1 MFRKT
6 IKFLPIRVDQFNRF
20 AMLIHGCGQGLDPL
34 TAADHHS
41 RRSSV
46 KQHPRQGTYTHMSTG
61 KSKLTLH
68 LNAIVSDAQLG
79 EFLGISNAAVLART
93 LKKIPHKKFGHTKLV
108 RVEDFWNSLEGS
120 SNE

>member
-41 RRSSV
+41 TTKFHFREPTRTCQPENPSS
-46 KQHPRQGTYTHMSTG
+46 RC
-61 KSKLTLH
+61 
-68 LNAIVSDAQLG
+68 I
-79 EFLGISNAAVLART
+79 
-93 LKKIPHKKFGHTKLV
+93 
-108 RVEDFWNSLEGS
+108 
-120 SNE
+120 